1 MKLGVTL
8 SGIAHVGII
17 TWGLWSLS
25 GPKPF
30 VVAEVEA
37 LAIDIVPIEELTKA
51 VQGKKK
57 ADLGDAPAPTP
68 TKKPELKTPAVN
80 VGDTKIDIA
89 SQEAKEKAAPVE
101 ATKAPAAPES
111 PEQPPEPKISPDP
124 IQELVEKEAPV
135 PTTELAALN
144 EPKVPLL
151 ENPADSTAETSETA
165 EQFAKLPDNVPTP
178 TVRPKPPKAKT
189 AETKDRKKAETKP
202 AKKPAAAA
210 EAKKESTE
218 DQIASL
224 LNKQEPS
231 AGGAKR
237 STKRAALGTKKG
249 NAEKLSTSEMDALR
263 SAIESCW
270 SVPIGLS
277 DAADMRVTITMHLA
291 PDGTLEGKPTVQA
304 TGGESGARRAFSGS
318 ARRAVM
324 KCAPYSLPADK
335 YETWAEVVVNFDPSQ
350 MF

>member
-25 GPKPF
+25 GPQPY

-51 VQGKKK
+51 VQGEKK
-57 ADLGDAPAPTP
+57 ADLGDEPAPTP
-68 TKKPELKTPAVN
+68 TKKPELETPAVN
-80 VGDTKIDIA
+80 VGDTKIDVKTQDA
-89 SQEAKEKAAPVE
+89 EEKAAPVE
-101 ATKAPAAPES
+101 ATKAPSAPES
-111 PEQPPEPKISPDP
+111 PEQPPDPKTSPDP

-178 TVRPKPPKAKT
+178 TLRPKPPKAKT

-202 AKKPAAAA
+202 AKKPAAS
-210 EAKKESTE
+210 AKAKNESTE
-218 DQIASL
+218 DQIAAL

-249 NAEKLSTSEMDALR
+249 GAEKLSVSEMDGLR
-263 SAIESCW
+263 SAIEGCW
-270 SVPIGLS
+270 SIPSGLLEVEN
-277 DAADMRVTITMHLA
+277 MRVTITMRLA
-291 PDGTLEGKPTVQA
+291 PDGTLEGKPIAQA
-304 TGGESGARRAFSGS
+304 TGGEASARSSFSNS

-324 KCAPYSLPADK
+324 ICAPYTLPADK
-335 YETWAEVVVNFDPSQ
+335 YETWSEVVVNFDLSQ

>member
-1 MKLGVTL
+1 MKLGVAL
-8 SGIAHVGII
+8 SSIAHVGII
-17 TWGLWSLS
+17 TWGLWSIS

-37 LAIDIVPIEELTKA
+37 LSIDIVPIEEITKA
-51 VQGKKK
+51 VQGEKK
-57 ADLGDAPAPTP
+57 ADLGDEPAPTP
-68 TKKPELKTPAVN
+68 TKKPVPETPAVN
-80 VGDTKIDIA
+80 VGDTKNDIK

-101 ATKAPAAPES
+101 ATKAPSAPES
-111 PEQPPEPKISPDP
+111 QEQPPEPKISPDP
-124 IQELVEKEAPV
+124 IQELVDKETPV

-144 EPKVPLL
+144 EPKIPLL
-151 ENPADSTAETSETA
+151 EDPADTTAETSETA

-178 TVRPKPPKAKT
+178 IVRPKPPKAKT
-189 AETKDRKKAETKP
+189 AETKDRKQTDTKP
-202 AKKPAAAA
+202 AKKSKPAAK
-210 EAKKESTE
+210 AKKESTE
-218 DQIASL
+218 DLIASL

-237 STKRAALGTKKG
+237 STKKAALGTQKG
-249 NAEKLSTSEMDALR
+249 NAAKLSTSEMDALR
-263 SAIESCW
+263 SAIEQCW

-277 DAADMRVTITMHLA
+277 DAENMRVTITMHLA
-291 PDGTLEGKPTVQA
+291 PDGTLDGKPSVRA
-304 TGGESGARRAFSGS
+304 TGGETGARRAFSGS

-324 KCAPYSLPADK
+324 KCAPYNLPAEK